1 MSELER
7 IGVSLDRKLL
17 GRFDK
22 LIADQGYRNR
32 SEALRDLIRRRLSE
46 DELTQPSAR
55 AVAGIFLVYNHHL
68 PGLVQKL
75 TKLQHHH
82 LLHIISSTHIHLDH
96 DNCLELI
103 IMKGRVRDIK
113 QLADKMSSLR
123 GVKLSRL
130 NLMTAGE

>member
-46 DELTQPSAR
+46 DELAQPSAR

-68 PGLVQKL
+68 PG
-75 TKLQHHH
+75 
-82 LLHIISSTHIHLDH
+82 
-96 DNCLELI
+96 
-103 IMKGRVRDIK
+103 
-113 QLADKMSSLR
+113 
-123 GVKLSRL
+123 
-130 NLMTAGE
+130 